1 MGQSTP
7 DGLDCFECKVTGTLG
22 SFAIG
27 SYLWYN
33 SSRGRYAT
41 RPTQKWGLRLI
52 SLLPFYISAARWFY
66 FPPFTSLKGRTLD
79 ELIQD
84 AEKRRIA
91 ASTDSKKTGS

>member
-1 MGQSTP
+1 MGQSP
-7 DGLDCFECKVTGTLG
+7 SDGLDCFECKVTGTLG

-52 SLLPFYISAARWFY
+52 SLRKLLEGFMRTMEVLVPFYISTARWFY

-79 ELIQD
+79 ELIEVR
-84 AEKRRIA
+84 A
-91 ASTDSKKTGS
+91 